1 MTHWKRYVVDTIA
14 VIELASA
21 ENELPTLNN
30 FLIKFTFKLEQKR
43 MVCIYTENLFN
54 QGLGNFACFGQF

>member
-14 VIELASA
+14 VINLAST

-30 FLIKFTFKLEQKR
+30 FLIRFTLKLEQKR
-43 MVCIYTENLFN
+43 MVCIYTGNLFN
-54 QGLGNFACFGQF
+54 EGLGNFAFFGQF